1 MSKLSQRDN
10 HAMQNKPWLAFETS
24 TDTLSI
30 AVARDA
36 QTWAHA
42 SAGGAQS
49 SAQTLPQTLRLMG
62 EAGLA
67 FADLQAVV
75 FGRGPG
81 AFTGLRT
88 ACSVAQGLAFGANVP
103 VLPID
108 TLLAVAE
115 EARYARAV
123 AANDAPLSQ
132 LQNSQSQ
139 DLPATQQPLTPVTRV
154 LAVLDARMDQVYVAA
169 YECEVS
175 ADAALFSTNASV
187 PVWRCVQEAE
197 LQNPETLRWPSAWAA
212 ACVTSDGSPG
222 SRVPAFIAAGN
233 AWGVYAGRWPEAFT
247 APQIT
252 ALPTAT
258 ALLRLAPQA
267 WAQGRAVPPEE
278 ALPLYIRDKV
288 AQTTEERLQAKQLA
302 A

>member
-1 MSKLSQRDN
+1 M
-10 HAMQNKPWLAFETS
+10 HNKPWLAFETS

-30 AVARDA
+30 AVSRDT
-36 QTWAHA
+36 QTWAHT

-49 SAQTLPQTLRLMG
+49 SAQTLPQTLRLMD

-88 ACSVAQGLAFGANVP
+88 ACSVAQGLAFGADVP

-123 AANDAPLSQ
+123 AANDAPLSP
-132 LQNSQSQ
+132 LQ
-139 DLPATQQPLTPVTRV
+139 DLPATPQPLTPITRV

-169 YECEVS
+169 YECDISDDVQAQS
-175 ADAALFSTNASV
+175 DAANTVVPV
-187 PVWRCVQEAE
+187 PVWRCVQDAE
-197 LQNPETLRWPSAWAA
+197 LQNPETLRSPSAWAA
-212 ACVTSDGSPG
+212 DDTCALSDGSPS
-222 SRVPAFIAAGN
+222 SRVPAFVAAGN

>member
-1 MSKLSQRDN
+1 MAKLSQRDN
-10 HAMQNKPWLAFETS
+10 QAMHNTPWLALETS

-30 AVARDA
+30 AVSRDT
-36 QTWAHA
+36 QIWAHTG
-42 SAGGAQS
+42 AGGAQA
-49 SAQTLPQTLRLMG
+49 SAQTLPQTLRLMA

-88 ACSVAQGLAFGANVP
+88 ACSVAQGLAFGASLS

-115 EARYARAV
+115 EARYV
-123 AANDAPLSQ
+123 HAAE
-132 LQNSQSQ
+132 
-139 DLPATQQPLTPVTRV
+139 TTTPVNRV

-169 YECEVS
+169 YECEAS
-175 ADAALFSTNASV
+175 ADAV

-197 LQNPETLRWPSAWAA
+197 LQSPETLRWPSAWATEEVA
-212 ACVTSDGSPG
+212 SFT
-222 SRVPAFIAAGN
+222 AAGN

-247 APQIT
+247 STQIT

-258 ALLRLAPQA
+258 ALVRLAPQA
-267 WAQGRAVPPEE
+267 WAQGKAVLPEE

-288 AQTTEERLQAKQLA
+288 AQTTEERLQAKQSTA
-302 A
+302 

>member
-1 MSKLSQRDN
+1 
-10 HAMQNKPWLAFETS
+10 MQHKPWLALETS

-30 AVARDA
+30 AVSRDA
-36 QTWAHA
+36 QTWAHT

-49 SAQTLPQTLRLMG
+49 SAQTLPQTLRLMAQ
-62 EAGLA
+62 AGLA

-88 ACSVAQGLAFGANVP
+88 ACSVAQGLAFGADVP

-115 EARYARAV
+115 EARRACAAV
-123 AANDAPLSQ
+123 ANDAPPSPMQ
-132 LQNSQSQ
+132 DSQSQ
-139 DLPATQQPLTPVTRV
+139 DLPVTPQPLTPVSRV

-169 YECEVS
+169 YECDISDDRQAHSDS
-175 ADAALFSTNASV
+175 AHTVVPV

-212 ACVTSDGSPG
+212 DEACALSDGSPS
-222 SRVPAFIAAGN
+222 SRLPTFIAAGN

-247 APQIT
+247 VPQIT
-252 ALPTAT
+252 ALPTAS

-267 WAQGRAVPPEE
+267 WAQGKAVPPEE

-288 AQTTEERLQAKQLA
+288 AQTTEERMLAKQQSA

>member
-1 MSKLSQRDN
+1 
-10 HAMQNKPWLAFETS
+10 MQHKPWLALETS
-24 TDTLSI
+24 TDTLSL
-30 AVARDA
+30 AVCRDA
-36 QTWAHA
+36 QTWTHT
-42 SAGGAQS
+42 SAGGAQA
-49 SAQTLPQTLRLMG
+49 SAQTLPQTLRLMA

-88 ACSVAQGLAFGANVP
+88 ACSVAQGLAFGADVP

-115 EARYARAV
+115 EARYARALV
-123 AANDAPLSQ
+123 ANDAPPSPMQ
-132 LQNSQSQ
+132 DSQSQ
-139 DLPATQQPLTPVTRV
+139 DLPATPQPLTPVTRV

-169 YECEVS
+169 YECDIPEDVQAHSDS
-175 ADAALFSTNASV
+175 ADTDAPV

-197 LQNPETLRWPSAWAA
+197 LQNPDTLRWPSAWAA
-212 ACVTSDGSPG
+212 DEACVTSDGSLG
-222 SRVPAFIAAGN
+222 TRVPAFIAAGN
-233 AWGVYAGRWPEAFT
+233 AWGVYAGRWPDAFN

-252 ALPTAT
+252 ALPTAS

-267 WAQGRAVPPEE
+267 WAQGKAVPPEE

-288 AQTTEERLQAKQLA
+288 AQTTEERMLAKQQSA